1 MTDGSVS
8 LVVAC
13 RDQEASLPVLL
24 DRIARMRTGAARAW
38 EVLLVDDGSKDGTFG
53 ILLDAART
61 QDGVRILRHDRR
73 LGIGAALRTG
83 VQHAE
88 GRVICTMEAGGP
100 FPPERLAEL
109 VERVDSG
116 AAVVTG
122 VPRLP
127 GSDSLTLARVRSRV
141 GRVAA
146 SLYERLAGEE
156 LESFTCPFRA
166 YRGEVVRSIRSRS
179 NGHAALA
186 ETMLRAKIGGH
197 RIEEVPIVVR
207 QVEGARLDLRAAT
220 AAHLRALGILAIF
233 GGARRLGLATRF
245 LL

>member
-13 RDQEASLPVLL
+13 RDQQETLPSLL
-24 DRIARMRTGAARAW
+24 DRIATMRGGIARGW
-38 EVLLVDDGSKDGTFG
+38 EVLLVDDGSRDRTFG
-53 ILLDAART
+53 VMLQAARLNE
-61 QDGVRILRHDRR
+61 GVRILRHDRR

-83 VQHAE
+83 IQHAE
-88 GRVICTMEAGGP
+88 GRIVCTMDAGGALA
-100 FPPERLAEL
+100 PERLADFVSR
-109 VERVDSG
+109 VEAG
-116 AAVVTG
+116 AAVVTA

-127 GSDSLTLARVRSRV
+127 GPAGLSVTRIRSRI

-146 SLYERLAGEE
+146 ALYERLAGEE

-166 YRGEVVRSIRSRS
+166 YRGEVVRSIRSHS

-186 ETMLRAKIGGH
+186 ETMLRAKIGGLP
-197 RIEEVPIVVR
+197 IEEVPIVVR
-207 QVEGARLDLRAAT
+207 ESDAVRVGLRDAI
-220 AAHLRALGILAIF
+220 AAHLRALGILAMF